1 MAARYLVPGGDG
13 NYNSTSNWSAT
24 SGGASGASFPVAAD
38 DIIINNLSFNAPLNI
53 NVLSACRSF
62 AASNYT
68 GTVTMTNNL
77 SVNGTTNTGNIT
89 LSAGMTITG
98 NGTFIKIPTG
108 TTGVITSNGAIFDCN
123 FTFSPAAAT
132 ITVITGNMQV
142 NKNLTF
148 SLNSTAITTIN
159 GTGTI
164 SVGGDLIHNGP
175 VAGVANIQLIGSTT
189 ATITQ
194 VATRVLSTNLIINK
208 TGIWNQVDLYWGTSG
223 RTLTYTSG
231 VVNITGTLFITACTL
246 NTNGINW
253 NNVIISGSGTN
264 TILLNSLFTCNIWT
278 GNGRSLIF
286 SGTGGIN
293 VNSMIL
299 NAAVTNVFLRFINGV
314 TYRFNNNLTVT
325 GPAITTLVAPTIA
338 ISGSVGAAKIILG
351 PNAICKLLFV
361 KLANIDASEGK
372 ALVTLGYDSP
382 ADTTRNVTATNCKSV
397 YVITKKIEQYNK
409 TI

>member
-1 MAARYLVPGGDG
+1 MANRFLVPGGTGD
-13 NYNSTSNWSAT
+13 YNSTTNWAAT

-38 DIIINNLSFNAPLNI
+38 AVIIDSLSANAPLTV
-53 NVLSACRSF
+53 NVLSACLSF
-62 AASNYT
+62 TCSNYT

-77 SVNGTTNTGNIT
+77 SVNGTAATGNIT
-89 LSAGMTITG
+89 LSTGMTITG
-98 NGTFIKIPTG
+98 PGTVIKIPTT
-108 TTGVITSNGAIFDCN
+108 TTGVITSNGVVFDCN

-132 ITVITGNMQV
+132 TTIITGNMQV

-164 SVGGDLIHNGP
+164 SVGGDVIHNGP

-189 ATITQ
+189 STITQ

-208 TGIWNQVDLYWGTSG
+208 TGIWNQGNLYWGANGKS
-223 RTLTYTSG
+223 LTYTAG
-231 VVNITGTLFITACTL
+231 VANITGTLFMTSCTL

-253 NNVIISGSGTN
+253 NNVTITGAAAN
-264 TILLNSLFTCNIWT
+264 TIILSSLFTCNTWT
-278 GNGRSLIF
+278 GNGRNLIF
-286 SGTGGIN
+286 NGTGGLN

-299 NAAVTNVFLRFINGV
+299 TMSVTNTILRFINGV

-325 GPAITTLVAPTIA
+325 GPAITTLIAPTIA

-397 YVITKKIEQYNK
+397 YVITQKIEQYNK